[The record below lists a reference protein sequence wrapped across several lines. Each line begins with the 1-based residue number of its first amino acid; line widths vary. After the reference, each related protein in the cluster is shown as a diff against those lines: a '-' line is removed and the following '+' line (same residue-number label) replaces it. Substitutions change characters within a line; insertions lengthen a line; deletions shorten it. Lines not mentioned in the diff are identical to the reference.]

1 MYHLALQGVHAGCN
15 SGAGNDKDDDG
26 CGGIDVV
33 VVVVDVVVVDDDGV
47 ALW

>member
-15 SGAGNDKDDDG
+15 SGAGNDKDD

-33 VVVVDVVVVDDDGV
+33 VLVVVVVVDDDGV